1 MSDTIPSELASE
13 ITDDYTVLAA
23 DLAGAH
29 GVSGSLR
36 LRLVGAS
43 KPGEDTGEDN
53 AAARSLKTG
62 LRVRLRRSS
71 DGFEAD
77 LTLAA
82 LRRQPKGVWIGRF
95 KEVTDR
101 TGAESLQ
108 GCAVYIKE
116 GERAPL
122 PEGEFYVDQILGFPV
137 TGDTGRS
144 FGVLS
149 DVLTTPAHD
158 VYVTDLG
165 AMIPVAGDFI
175 LGVDLEAKAITVR
188 DVPGLF
194 PADAAE

>member
-1 MSDTIPSELASE
+1 MSETNE
-13 ITDDYTVLAA
+13 ILKTDDYSVLAA
-23 DLAGAH
+23 NLAGAH

-43 KPGEDTGEDN
+43 SPGEDSGETS
-53 AAARSLKTG
+53 AAARSLKPGRT
-62 LRVRLRRSS
+62 VHLRRES

-82 LRRQPKGVWIGRF
+82 LRCQSKGVWIGRF

-101 TGAESLQ
+101 TGAEGLQ
-108 GCAVYIKE
+108 GCSIYIKE
-116 GERAPL
+116 GERAAL
-122 PEGEFYVDQILGFPV
+122 PDGEFYVDQILGFSV
-137 TGDTGRS
+137 IGDTGRA

-165 AMIPVAGDFI
+165 AMIPAAGDFV
-175 LGVDLEAKAITVR
+175 LNVDLDAKAITVR

-194 PADAAE
+194 PGDTAE